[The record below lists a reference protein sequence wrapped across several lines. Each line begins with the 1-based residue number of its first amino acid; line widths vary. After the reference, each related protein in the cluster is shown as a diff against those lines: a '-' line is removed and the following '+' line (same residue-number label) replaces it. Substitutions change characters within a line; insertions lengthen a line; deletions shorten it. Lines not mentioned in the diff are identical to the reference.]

1 MVSLEYIS
9 GDVGDPFRDARSEL
23 GATRGATSIPPQT
36 DAPRSQDPPTPDALV
51 EQPPKPPIGP
61 AASMSLSGFRDVFRI
76 KDFRRL
82 FWGQGASA
90 LGDWVGTLAFISAAQ
105 RLQPHQPAA
114 VAIVLILQLIPA
126 FFATPIG
133 GVLSDRWDRKMI
145 MVSADLIRFGLI
157 LLVPF
162 FPNIGVLYAIAFA
175 QACFSLVFLPAR
187 DASIP
192 NIVQE
197 HHLEAANAL
206 VMASSY
212 GGIPLSG
219 PIFAL
224 LAWTGTHVDLG
235 QARYFNAH
243 PESFAFFFDAVTFL
257 VSAALI
263 RRLALGRAAHADEN
277 QAEGFFTSVKE
288 GVQYIGRRP
297 LLRGLAYS
305 CAVAMLG
312 WRV

>member
-1 MVSLEYIS
+1 M
-9 GDVGDPFRDARSEL
+9 
-23 GATRGATSIPPQT
+23 
-36 DAPRSQDPPTPDALV
+36 
-51 EQPPKPPIGP
+51 
-61 AASMSLSGFRDVFRI
+61 
-76 KDFRRL
+76 
-82 FWGQGASA
+82 
-90 LGDWVGTLAFISAAQ
+90 GTLAFISAAQ

-133 GVLSDRWDRKMI
+133 GVLSDRWDRKKI
-145 MVSADLIRFGLI
+145 MVSADIIRFGLI

-197 HHLEAANAL
+197 NHLEAANAL

-224 LAWTGTHVDLG
+224 LAWTGTHLDLG
-235 QARYFNAH
+235 QGHYFNAH

-257 VSAALI
+257 ISAALI
-263 RRLALGRAAHADEN
+263 RRLALGRAAHAEEN
-277 QAEGFFTSVKE
+277 SAEGFFTSVKE

-312 WRV
+312 GGVLFALGVGYVHQTLKGGDVEFGFLMGIFGAGMLGGFVISQLKPPGGVKWMVRIALLTMGSVLIP